1 MLFRK
6 LNKLYRLRT
15 RLYESIRMAKNSG
28 ADPEVIS
35 IRINDLQC
43 DITEVKKEIDFEES
57 MKPFVYMLWLFIICS
72 IIILVSTI
80 INY

>member
-43 DITEVKKEIDFEES
+43 DIAEVKKEIDFEES
-57 MKPFVYMLWLFIICS
+57 MKPFVYMLWLFVICS

-80 INY
+80 INF

>member
-57 MKPFVYMLWLFIICS
+57 MKPFVYMLWLFVICS